1 MKGYIGKILRVDLS
15 SRSIKKEELDEKV
28 ARKFIGGSGLG
39 AKILFE
45 ETDEKTDSLGP
56 GNVLIFM
63 TGPLTGT
70 IVPTSG
76 RHAVVAK
83 SPLTG
88 IWGEG
93 DVGGTWGIGLKRA
106 GFDGIIIKGKSPKPV
121 YLWIHDGE
129 VEIRDAVHLWGKD
142 TFETDRLIK
151 EATNEKAVVSVI
163 GQAGENLVKF
173 ASIMT
178 DGLEARAVGRT
189 GLGAVMGS
197 KNLKAIAVY
206 GNNRAEVAK
215 KNELKQL
222 TKKLAPE
229 MLKKAKGLH
238 DYGTSGGMATFE
250 YVGDLPIRN
259 WTQGKWEEGAK
270 KISGQKMAETILTKN
285 YHCGYCVIG
294 CGRTV
299 KLDTGDYAG
308 VEQAGPEYET
318 LASLGALC
326 LVDDLK
332 AIALANEWCNRYG
345 LDTIS
350 TGGVIAFAM
359 EAFEN
364 GLITKEDTDGLEIKW
379 GDPNVMLELVRRIAQ
394 RKGIGDLL
402 AEGVKRVADKIGGIA
417 LEFAIH
423 SKGLEFP
430 AHDPR
435 AYNSLAVGYAT
446 SNRGACH
453 LQAFSHGFEKGLTM
467 PEVGYPE
474 SRDRFE
480 IDGKGVM
487 TAKAQNLMC
496 MFDSIKMCK
505 FSLFGGVTIT
515 DMVNFLNYVTGWD
528 MNVEEFM
535 KAGERIFNLKRLY
548 NVRCGISRKD
558 DTIPARILTHKRK
571 EGGAAENL
579 PHLGRML
586 SEYYKFRG
594 WNQEGI
600 PKKEKLEELGLKE
613 YIDFSERL
621 KQIYCQ

>member
-1 MKGYIGKILRVDLS
+1 MKGYIGNILRIDLTTGDV
-15 SRSIKKEELDEKV
+15 KEEKLNEKV
-28 ARKFIGGSGLG
+28 ARKYIGGSGLG

-45 ETDEKTDSLGP
+45 ETDEKTDPLGAD
-56 GNVLIFM
+56 NVLIFM

-93 DVGGTWGIGLKRA
+93 DVGGHWGIGLKKA
-106 GFDGIIIKGKSPKPV
+106 GYDGIIIKGKSPKPV
-121 YLWIHDGE
+121 YLWINDGN
-129 VEIRDAVHLWGKD
+129 VEIRDAAHLWGKD
-142 TFETDRLIK
+142 TFETDKLVK
-151 EATNEKAVVSVI
+151 EETNEKAVVSAI
-163 GQAGENLVKF
+163 GQAGENLVKI

-178 DGLEARAVGRT
+178 DGLDARAVGRS

-206 GNNRAEVAK
+206 GNRKIEVAQK
-215 KNELKQL
+215 DKLKQL

-229 MLKKAKGLH
+229 MLKKAKGMH
-238 DYGTSGGMATFE
+238 DYGTAGGLITME

-259 WTQGKWEEGAK
+259 WTQGKWEEGANE
-270 KISGQKMAETILTKN
+270 ISGQKMAETILTRN
-285 YHCGYCVIG
+285 YYCGSCVIG

-299 KLDTGDYAG
+299 KLDSGDYAG

-326 LVDDLK
+326 LVDDLN

-345 LDTIS
+345 IDTIS

-359 EAFEN
+359 EAYEH
-364 GLITKEDTDGLEIKW
+364 GLITKEDTGGMEINW
-379 GDPNVMLELVRRIAQ
+379 GDSDVMLELIHRIAH

-402 AEGVKRVADKIGGIA
+402 AEGVKKAADKIGGIA
-417 LEFAIH
+417 PEFAIH

-435 AYNSLAVGYAT
+435 AYNSIAVGYAT

-480 IDGKGVM
+480 VDGKGVM

-505 FSLFGGVTIT
+505 FSLFGGITIT

-528 MNVEEFM
+528 MDIDEFM
-535 KAGERIFNLKRLY
+535 QAGERMFNLKRLY

-558 DTIPARILTHKRK
+558 DTIPGRILTHKRK

-579 PHLGRML
+579 PPLGRML
-586 SEYYKFRG
+586 SEYYDYRG
-594 WNQEGI
+594 WTQEGI
-600 PKKEKLEELGLKE
+600 PKKEKLIKLGLEE
-613 YIDFSERL
+613 YI
-621 KQIYCQ
+621 